1 VLVAAFRRNELS
13 LWVCLQADLVFQTK
27 VRERRE
33 TFASTPEAC
42 APRKHP
48 STAYEYGDLQDLAG
62 RQ

>member
-1 VLVAAFRRNELS
+1 VLVAAFRRSELS

-33 TFASTPEAC
+33 TFAPQ
-42 APRKHP
+42 KHP